1 MVDTHIYG
9 MEEALPLIY
18 HPSLQVLL
26 ILQLLE
32 HLFLH
37 HMVVTAVAELA
48 VAELAVAVAAELVRS

>member
-1 MVDTHIYG
+1 VDTHIYG

-26 ILQLLE
+26 ILQRLE

-37 HMVVTAVAELA
+37 HMVVTAAAVVAAVELA
-48 VAELAVAVAAELVRS
+48 VVAAVELVRS